1 MVMISKERFSSN
13 LNYFLKRAGE
23 TQLQLAKAI
32 GVSTSAVSAWITGVR
47 FPHDDTINDIAKH
60 LGISAEDLLGFGP
73 ERHSVPVLGRVHA
86 GDPTLAVQETLDYIE
101 IPDSMAAQGEYF
113 ALYVQGDSM
122 APDFQEGDT
131 VIVRRQ
137 PTLETGDIGVFSIG
151 GDGGEDATIKEY
163 KCGERNIFL
172 IPHNEAY
179 PILMYS
185 FKEVDLL
192 PILTLGKVVELRRSF

>member
-1 MVMISKERFSSN
+1 MNSRQILRQNLIFYLSRSDLTQKDIAQKLGVSKGSVSGWFAGT
-13 LNYFLKRAGE
+13 NYPRADK
-23 TQLQLAKAI
+23 LDQLAALL
-32 GVSTSAVSAWITGVR
+32 GVSSSDLTSDRSTR
-47 FPHDDTINDIAKH
+47 T
-60 LGISAEDLLGFGP
+60 
-73 ERHSVPVLGRVHA
+73 SVPVLGRVHA
-86 GDPTLAVQETLDYIE
+86 GDPTLAVQETLDYID
-101 IPDSMAAQGEYF
+101 IPDSMASQGDYF

-192 PILTLGKVVELRRSF
+192 PVLTLGKVVELRRSF

>member
-1 MVMISKERFSSN
+1 MVMISRKDLGKTLSD
-13 LNYFLKRAGE
+13 LLLRAEE
-23 TQLQLAKAI
+23 TQGDLAKAL
-32 GVSTSAVSAWITGVR
+32 GVSTSAVSAWVMGDR
-47 FPHDDTINDIAKH
+47 FPRVEALNAICEHF
-60 LGISAEDLLGFGP
+60 GIKTEDLLNIKNNKITI
-73 ERHSVPVLGRVHA
+73 PVLGRVHA

>member
-1 MVMISKERFSSN
+1 MISKQRFSNN
-13 LNYFLKRAGE
+13 LDYYLRKNGE
-23 TQLQLAKAI
+23 TQIQLAKA
-32 GVSTSAVSAWITGVR
+32 VNSTKSAVSAWVTGVR
-47 FPHDDTINDIAKH
+47 FPRVEYINAIADH
-60 LGISAEDLLGFGP
+60 FGISPEDLLGLS
-73 ERHSVPVLGRVHA
+73 HNKIKIPVLGRVHA
-86 GDPTLAVQETLDYIE
+86 GDPTLAVQETLDYID
-101 IPDSMAAQGEYF
+101 IPDSMASQGDYF

-192 PILTLGKVVELRRSF
+192 PVLTLGKVVELRRSF